1 MQSPFNLKE
10 LYSFTKNPRSK
21 PTYLGYTNG
30 FAYGFSLNAL
40 QLLVALYAIDLGFD
54 MSKMGIIIA
63 APAFFMVALRLPGG
77 AISDRFGEKV
87 ILRFS
92 FVTLVICGVIAAYS
106 STLWPLIIA
115 QLFNGAS
122 RSVYWSAG
130 QSYIS
135 RSSPGD
141 AGKVMGRQ
149 LSFESAG
156 GIIGAIIAGYCA
168 EFFDYKTAFIMASV
182 AAIVGFSIT
191 SSLPAL
197 PRKDQVRKFLASF
210 APAREML
217 FKRSLLHAHMVA
229 FMAASYAG
237 LMGGLFIAFFREVG
251 YGEGETSIIRS
262 LNSIGLTV
270 LAYVFGTILAKLG
283 SRNTAL
289 IGITL
294 TGALSIG
301 IAASG
306 DLPIIPIVLMTVS
319 GMTFGSLRALY
330 PSLAAQNSTDSQRA
344 MALSVVSL
352 YWAIAMLLSPLVFG
366 FIANSTSITF
376 ALFTFGGFSIIA
388 GLLSPLLYL
397 YGRKGITPS
406 TDQ

>member
-1 MQSPFNLKE
+1 MYN
-10 LYSFTKNPRSK
+10 RH
-21 PTYLGYTNG
+21 
-30 FAYGFSLNAL
+30 AL
-40 QLLVALYAIDLGFD
+40 
-54 MSKMGIIIA
+54 
-63 APAFFMVALRLPGG
+63 
-77 AISDRFGEKV
+77 
-87 ILRFS
+87 
-92 FVTLVICGVIAAYS
+92 T
-106 STLWPLIIA
+106 
-115 QLFNGAS
+115 
-122 RSVYWSAG
+122 
-130 QSYIS
+130 
-135 RSSPGD
+135 
-141 AGKVMGRQ
+141 
-149 LSFESAG
+149 
-156 GIIGAIIAGYCA
+156 
-168 EFFDYKTAFIMASV
+168 
-182 AAIVGFSIT
+182 
-191 SSLPAL
+191 
-197 PRKDQVRKFLASF
+197 RKDEFRKFVVSF

-388 GLLSPLLYL
+388 GLVSPLLYL

>member
-130 QSYIS
+130 QTYIS
-135 RSSPGD
+135 RSRPGD
-141 AGKVMGRQ
+141 AGKV
-149 LSFESAG
+149 
-156 GIIGAIIAGYCA
+156 
-168 EFFDYKTAFIMASV
+168 
-182 AAIVGFSIT
+182 
-191 SSLPAL
+191 
-197 PRKDQVRKFLASF
+197 
-210 APAREML
+210 
-217 FKRSLLHAHMVA
+217 
-229 FMAASYAG
+229 
-237 LMGGLFIAFFREVG
+237 
-251 YGEGETSIIRS
+251 
-262 LNSIGLTV
+262 
-270 LAYVFGTILAKLG
+270 
-283 SRNTAL
+283 
-289 IGITL
+289 
-294 TGALSIG
+294 
-301 IAASG
+301 
-306 DLPIIPIVLMTVS
+306 
-319 GMTFGSLRALY
+319 
-330 PSLAAQNSTDSQRA
+330 
-344 MALSVVSL
+344 
-352 YWAIAMLLSPLVFG
+352 
-366 FIANSTSITF
+366 
-376 ALFTFGGFSIIA
+376 
-388 GLLSPLLYL
+388 
-397 YGRKGITPS
+397 
-406 TDQ
+406 